1 MRAVRARGA
10 SARAVAVA
18 GAIALAAGG
27 GAGCSRADGEGTGVS
42 APAGATATGAAA
54 TGAPATGAP
63 AAATTAATAEP
74 PAKRPPP
81 RPAALTRVTIKALGM
96 YCEESCP
103 VKVRFALADI
113 TSVYELGFDL
123 SKESVFISYDASL
136 GPAKQVTKPM
146 IAAIK
151 QAGFD
156 PWLAR
161 ESWPEG
167 AEARVVAR

>member
-1 MRAVRARGA
+1 M
-10 SARAVAVA
+10 RAVAVVGAMAMALA
-18 GAIALAAGG
+18 GA

-42 APAGATATGAAA
+42 APAGAGAT
-54 TGAPATGAP
+54 
-63 AAATTAATAEP
+63 ATTATATATAEP
-74 PAKRPPP
+74 PVKRPPP
-81 RPAALTRVTIKALGM
+81 RPAALTRVTINALGM

-103 VKVRFALADI
+103 VKVRYALADI

-123 SKESVFISYDASL
+123 SRESVFISYDASL

-161 ESWPEG
+161 ETWPEG
-167 AEARVVAR
+167 AEVRVVAR